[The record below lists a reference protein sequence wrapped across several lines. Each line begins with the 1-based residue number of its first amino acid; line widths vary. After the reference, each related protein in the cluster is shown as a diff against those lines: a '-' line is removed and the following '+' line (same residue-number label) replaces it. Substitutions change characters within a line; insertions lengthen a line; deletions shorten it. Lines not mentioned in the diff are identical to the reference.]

1 MTPEDKWNL
10 LEEKLDSILQYQSY
24 FSQKLLQIQD
34 RLDRLSPSKLSKEEP
49 LQVVQEEEILV
60 PQIEQKAVISSEK

>member
-34 RLDRLSPSKLSKEEP
+34 R
-49 LQVVQEEEILV
+49 
-60 PQIEQKAVISSEK
+60 